1 MQITGADCRIAG
13 DDGECRCSD
22 ITRGQWRQIG
32 KEVAALGLNFNE
44 ISAANSRGRRRR
56 GEEVMRGRMGEMR
69 RALKEEQEEEEEEEV
84 GLVPLVGERASRAW
98 LPGESATGIRAIL
111 HR

>member
-1 MQITGADCRIAG
+1 
-13 DDGECRCSD
+13 
-22 ITRGQWRQIG
+22 
-32 KEVAALGLNFNE
+32 
-44 ISAANSRGRRRR
+44 
-56 GEEVMRGRMGEMR
+56 MRGRMGEMR
-69 RALKEEQEEEEEEEV
+69 RALEEEEEEEEEEEV

>member
-1 MQITGADCRIAG
+1 
-13 DDGECRCSD
+13 
-22 ITRGQWRQIG
+22 
-32 KEVAALGLNFNE
+32 
-44 ISAANSRGRRRR
+44 
-56 GEEVMRGRMGEMR
+56 MRGRMGEMR
-69 RALKEEQEEEEEEEV
+69 RALEEEEEEEQKKEEEEEV

>member
-1 MQITGADCRIAG
+1 
-13 DDGECRCSD
+13 
-22 ITRGQWRQIG
+22 
-32 KEVAALGLNFNE
+32 
-44 ISAANSRGRRRR
+44 
-56 GEEVMRGRMGEMR
+56 MRGRMGEMR
-69 RALKEEQEEEEEEEV
+69 RALEEEEEEEVEEEEEEV

>member
-1 MQITGADCRIAG
+1 
-13 DDGECRCSD
+13 
-22 ITRGQWRQIG
+22 
-32 KEVAALGLNFNE
+32 
-44 ISAANSRGRRRR
+44 
-56 GEEVMRGRMGEMR
+56 MRGRMGEMR
-69 RALKEEQEEEEEEEV
+69 RALKEEEEEEEEV